1 MGSEIVARNVLVRG
15 MEMLDT
21 RWGAV
26 GYWWLSLCL
35 LGLVNV
41 LAWSLSAASLKR
53 RREALSQESYF
64 ACRRQLLLSAAYVFG
79 CAFRSAL
86 PVFDVPRLVL
96 VNSWLSSVIV
106 GRSVATIAELCFVT
120 QWALMLRTTARAR
133 GSLLTGVVSLCVVPL
148 IAVAEL
154 CSWYSVLTTSNLG
167 HVLEESIWGL
177 SAALLVASLAS
188 IVPRCPPE
196 RRVALV
202 GWCLGGVAYIAYM
215 FLVDVP
221 RYWSR
226 WIADETSGRQYLSI
240 GQGVLDVFKHRVV
253 SYRWVDWKG
262 EVIWMS
268 LYFSVAVWISIS
280 LVRVAHRA
288 VARPMS
294 QPGASS
300 ASTPQPAA
308 RIPAPN

>member
-1 MGSEIVARNVLVRG
+1 
-15 MEMLDT
+15 
-21 RWGAV
+21 
-26 GYWWLSLCL
+26 
-35 LGLVNV
+35 
-41 LAWSLSAASLKR
+41 
-53 RREALSQESYF
+53 
-64 ACRRQLLLSAAYVFG
+64 
-79 CAFRSAL
+79 
-86 PVFDVPRLVL
+86 
-96 VNSWLSSVIV
+96 
-106 GRSVATIAELCFVT
+106 VATIAELCFVT

-133 GSLLTGVVSLCVVPL
+133 GSRLTGAVSLCVVPL

-202 GWCLGGVAYIAYM
+202 GWCLGGLAYIAYM

-226 WIADETSGRQYLSI
+226 WIVDETTGRQYLSI
-240 GQGVLDVFKHRVV
+240 GQGVLDVLKHRVV

-262 EVIWMS
+262 EVVWMS
-268 LYFSVAVWISIS
+268 LYFSVAVWISLS
-280 LVRVAHRA
+280 LVRAAHRA
-288 VARPMS
+288 HARPTTG
-294 QPGASS
+294 QRASS
-300 ASTPQPAA
+300 ASTPPPAA